1 MGLFS
6 RQPKEAVEGGS
17 EDFFE
22 DSVLGIAALMEAK
35 PSMRIVPD
43 NQPGA
48 GNRYMKFKVA
58 VKLQNAE
65 PYEAD
70 FTQPVEQ
77 GWFLE
82 LSKDPSKPFAV
93 RVNKADKHKVRIAFD
108 VDPQTVSVSTGSA
121 AEILANGVPARA
133 IIVENEE
140 LRPPK
145 QDKKGNPMYRF
156 LLTVMRDG
164 QDPYR
169 ANVGNGVPAAALPFL
184 FPGSNVPV
192 KVDANDPNGIVIDW
206 ELATSEAAAAK

>member
-1 MGLFS
+1 MGLFN
-6 RQPKEAVEGGS
+6 RQPTEAVESGS

-22 DSVLGIAALMEAK
+22 GTVLGIAALLEAK

-58 VKLQNAE
+58 VKLLNQE
-65 PYEAD
+65 PYEAE
-70 FTQPVEQ
+70 FTQPVESA
-77 GWFLE
+77 WFME

-93 RVNKADKHKVRIAFD
+93 RVHKDDKHKVRIAFD

-121 AEILANGVPARA
+121 AEILATGVAARA

-140 LRPPK
+140 LRPAK

-169 ANVGNGVPAAALPFL
+169 VNVGNGVPATALPFL
-184 FPGSNVPV
+184 FPGSNVPI
-192 KVDANDPNGIVIDW
+192 KVDPNNANGVVIDW
-206 ELATSEAAAAK
+206 ELASSDAAAAK

>member
-1 MGLFS
+1 
-6 RQPKEAVEGGS
+6 
-17 EDFFE
+17 
-22 DSVLGIAALMEAK
+22 
-35 PSMRIVPD
+35 VPD

-48 GNRYMKFKVA
+48 GNRYMKFRVG
-58 VKLQNAE
+58 VKLQNQE

-70 FTQPVEQ
+70 FTQPVEPA
-77 GWFLE
+77 WFLE
-82 LSKDPSKPFAV
+82 LSKDPSKPFAL
-93 RVNKADKHKVRIAFD
+93 RVSKDDKHKVKIAFD

-121 AEILANGVPARA
+121 AEILASGVPGRA

-140 LRPPK
+140 LAPAR

-192 KVDANDPNGIVIDW
+192 KLDPNDPNGVVIDW
-206 ELATSEAAAAK
+206 ELASSEAAAAK